1 MTLSTVSPSTMRKL
15 MTAVM
20 SCGITLHA
28 ALPPWIIV
36 GAMVVVTNGKRSGE
50 PMQQAAMASALPA
63 TSCTSVLSG
72 SCVI

>member
-1 MTLSTVSPSTMRKL
+1 MTLSTVSPVQAKRKL

-36 GAMVVVTNGKRSGE
+36 GAIVVVTKREEVGE
-50 PMQQAAMASALPA
+50 PMRGRDGVRVARNILHERFER
-63 TSCTSVLSG
+63 LR
-72 SCVI
+72 VI